1 MEILDILDEQG
12 NITGKT
18 EERAIV
24 HEKGLWHTHVGIW
37 LMNQKG
43 ELLFQKRAETKK
55 VNPNKWTRTGG
66 HVDSGET
73 PLHAIQRETEEEI
86 GVKIPLDEIELIDI
100 KKEEI
105 NIPDTEIINRHF
117 VYNYFAKVDY
127 ELKDYTI
134 DTEEVSDIKYITIE
148 EIKKAIENKDE
159 KYTFTRNK
167 NINEIIK
174 FLENKRK
181 DI

>member
-1 MEILDILDEQG
+1 MELIDIVDE
-12 NITGKT
+12 NNNLTGKVADRKIIHQ
-18 EERAIV
+18 E
-24 HEKGLWHTHVGIW
+24 GLWHRHVGAW
-37 LMNQKG
+37 LMNEKG
-43 ELLFQKRAETKK
+43 ELLLQKRSTKK
-55 VNPNKWTRTGG
+55 LRNANKWSRTGG

-134 DTEEVSDIKYITIE
+134 DTEEVNDIKYITIE